1 MRGFVVLLLAAC
13 SEHGQSPNDGAAGD
27 GKMFVPCTPQSQS
40 VTGTSLLFDQVETTL
55 DFISCSGVIGN
66 STDRDTVFGGN
77 PPSALAAVDFG
88 VDRIFLEPSNP
99 AVRFFVETGST
110 VIVGTE
116 QQCVGAAPTCLAFI
130 VHGTTRDVFG
140 DSVCPYQGP
149 DPCLAP

>member
-1 MRGFVVLLLAAC
+1 MRGFAVLLLAAC
-13 SEHGQSPNDGAAGD
+13 GGHGQSPND

-40 VTGTSLLFDQVETTL
+40 VAGTSLLSEQVETTL
-55 DFISCSGVIGN
+55 DFNSCLGVI
-66 STDRDTVFGGN
+66 SSSAELDTKFGGT
-77 PPSALAAVDFG
+77 PPSNLAAVDFG

-130 VHGTTRDVFG
+130 IHGTTRDAFG
-140 DSVCPYQGP
+140 ESVCPYQGP